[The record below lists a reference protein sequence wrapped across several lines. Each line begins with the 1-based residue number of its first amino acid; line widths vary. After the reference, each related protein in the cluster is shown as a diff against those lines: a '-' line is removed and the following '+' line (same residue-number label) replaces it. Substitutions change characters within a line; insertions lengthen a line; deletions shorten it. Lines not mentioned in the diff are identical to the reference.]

1 VITSTYVLKSII
13 SSFEKEGWIVH
24 HRYDYNPALIRKL
37 GFGDRRFVKS
47 DDIQPV
53 FLPEPNLTMMKGGVG
68 VVCEIDYKY
77 SKKSFVSIVLIKE
90 TKSKTTYLKK
100 YFSGKVPKQILYG
113 AAMPNL
119 DLHVERGRAHLSEI
133 DFFVSVGSG
142 SQVFKIKSPRGYVGK
157 PFSSLAKPKR
167 KTIVQV

>member
-1 VITSTYVLKSII
+1 MITSTYVLKSII

-47 DDIQPV
+47 DDIKPV
-53 FLPEPNLTMMKGGVG
+53 FLPEPNLTMMKGSLGVI
-68 VVCEIDYKY
+68 CEIDYKY

-90 TKSKTTYLKK
+90 TMRKTTYLKK
-100 YFSGKVPKQILYG
+100 YFSGKVPKQIFYG

-119 DLHVERGRAHLSEI
+119 DLHVERGRTHLSEI
-133 DFFVSVGSG
+133 DFFVAVGSG
-142 SQVFKIKSPRGYVGK
+142 SQVFKIKTPRGYVGK
-157 PFSSLAKPKR
+157 PFSIFKKPKL
-167 KTIVQV
+167 KTHIEV